1 MQSVAATKTKV
12 ELVLAAEMAKPG
24 ETVLAGVHLTM
35 PLGWHTYWLN
45 GGDAGAPTTIDWK
58 LPPGITAG
66 NIQWPVP
73 EKYDTEGLFSYVY
86 HDEVYL
92 LVPLQIA
99 ANTPPGNYNLK
110 AKVAWLECENTC
122 LPGEKEVTASLTI
135 GNELKPSASAKALQS
150 WQDRIPPL
158 VTNPPVQVAWEAP
171 NKNERALNILWQV
184 GEGFKTADFF
194 PLPEADYEV
203 MAATTVIPATAGT
216 LGIRKV
222 IKQSKGKW
230 PNELHGLLI
239 AKGDNKTSQA
249 IEVRL
254 NLNPSPTP
262 PANTKTTAPPNTN
275 PTSPSLGRLAT
286 MLWLAF
292 LGGLILNIMPCV
304 LPVIALKIFGFVNQS
319 QESPSRVRKLGLVYA
334 VGVLVSFLVLG
345 GAVIAVKH
353 AGQAASWG
361 MQYQNTTFVMLM
373 TVMVLLVA
381 LNLFGVFEVSLG
393 GRALNSASELAGKE
407 GTSGAFF
414 NGVLATALATPCTAP
429 FLGAA
434 LGFAFTQSSAWIILL
449 IFLAVGCGLATPYVL
464 LSWNPGWLRFL
475 PKPGAW
481 MEKFKQAMGFP
492 MLATALWLYTQ
503 LIETYGGGSEWW
515 LALFLVFVAMSAWV
529 WGAFV
534 QRGQKRQLL
543 GGLIALGLLV
553 SAYGYILESQLHWR
567 TPPVTQSS
575 SHNTSPKDGIAW
587 QAWSPEAISS
597 ARTQGR
603 PILVDFTASWCLTC
617 QVNLKTSIEI
627 PEVRNKLKAINAVAL
642 IEDSRVKNAQV
653 VAELNRYGRAGV
665 PLVLVYPKN
674 PNTPPIVL
682 PEVLTPGI
690 VLDALDKAAQ

>member
-1 MQSVAATKTKV
+1 
-12 ELVLAAEMAKPG
+12 
-24 ETVLAGVHLTM
+24 
-35 PLGWHTYWLN
+35 
-45 GGDAGAPTTIDWK
+45 
-58 LPPGITAG
+58 
-66 NIQWPVP
+66 
-73 EKYDTEGLFSYVY
+73 
-86 HDEVYL
+86 
-92 LVPLQIA
+92 
-99 ANTPPGNYNLK
+99 
-110 AKVAWLECENTC
+110 
-122 LPGEKEVTASLTI
+122 
-135 GNELKPSASAKALQS
+135 
-150 WQDRIPPL
+150 
-158 VTNPPVQVAWEAP
+158 
-171 NKNERALNILWQV
+171 
-184 GEGFKTADFF
+184 
-194 PLPEADYEV
+194 
-203 MAATTVIPATAGT
+203 
-216 LGIRKV
+216 
-222 IKQSKGKW
+222 
-230 PNELHGLLI
+230 
-239 AKGDNKTSQA
+239 
-249 IEVRL
+249 
-254 NLNPSPTP
+254 
-262 PANTKTTAPPNTN
+262 
-275 PTSPSLGRLAT
+275 
-286 MLWLAF
+286 
-292 LGGLILNIMPCV
+292 
-304 LPVIALKIFGFVNQS
+304 
-319 QESPSRVRKLGLVYA
+319 
-334 VGVLVSFLVLG
+334 
-345 GAVIAVKH
+345 
-353 AGQAASWG
+353 
-361 MQYQNTTFVMLM
+361 
-373 TVMVLLVA
+373 
-381 LNLFGVFEVSLG
+381 
-393 GRALNSASELAGKE
+393 
-407 GTSGAFF
+407 
-414 NGVLATALATPCTAP
+414 
-429 FLGAA
+429 
-434 LGFAFTQSSAWIILL
+434 
-449 IFLAVGCGLATPYVL
+449 
-464 LSWNPGWLRFL
+464 
-475 PKPGAW
+475 